1 MARKYIID
9 NTKNMTLK
17 QCLRIR
23 ENQYRNV
30 DCTEDYCPF
39 AIEQRIAELGTK
51 QAERMVEQR
60 RDGGFDGQLFAL
72 LPAGQQLLNLI
83 DKAFIDYK
91 NNNCLFLSN
100 NVLVHKTNKGVKMNN
115 SHLIEVKYI
124 GPTNTLGSR
133 VQLKTYDLSHRNGNK
148 PKRKLLSYDYSC
160 DGATQQALIFL
171 ANSGM
176 KVIGF
181 NSRNPDHDVILCD
194 WDFDKLCKIF
204 GVEVQS

>member
-23 ENQYRNV
+23 DNQYRNV

-51 QAERMVEQR
+51 QAERMVDNRHVGE
-60 RDGGFDGQLFAL
+60 FDEQLFAL

-83 DKAFIDYK
+83 DKAFINYK

-100 NVLVHKTNKGVKMNN
+100 NVPVHKQNKGVNMKMTLTQNDFVN
-115 SHLIEVKYI
+115 LFDQYNRSENFSVAGRCALYDFFEEVNPNWECDVIAVCCDFTESTIEEA
-124 GPTNTLGSR
+124 
-133 VQLKTYDLSHRNGNK
+133 LKNYDLESIEDLEDNTTVLRIDDETII
-148 PKRKLLSYDYSC
+148 YQVY
-160 DGATQQALIFL
+160 
-171 ANSGM
+171 
-176 KVIGF
+176 
-181 NSRNPDHDVILCD
+181 
-194 WDFDKLCKIF
+194 
-204 GVEVQS
+204 